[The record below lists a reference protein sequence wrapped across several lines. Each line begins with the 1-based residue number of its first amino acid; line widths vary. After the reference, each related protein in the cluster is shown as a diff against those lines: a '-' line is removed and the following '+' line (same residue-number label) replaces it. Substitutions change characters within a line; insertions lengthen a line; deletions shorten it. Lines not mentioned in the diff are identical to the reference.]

1 MKQTFSITRK
11 SREILLKYLENYT
24 LQQLNKIPEGFN
36 NNLYWNIA
44 HIVVS
49 QQRIIYALSGKPE
62 EMVVSEELVKSYMR
76 GTRPLHDATAEEVTE
91 LKELLFT
98 TIDKTEADYNNG
110 MFEHY
115 KEYTTEFGYTLH
127 SVEEGMEFNNY
138 HEGLH
143 LGCMLGIR
151 KFV

>member
-62 EMVVSEELVKSYMR
+62 EMVVSEELIQNYMR
-76 GTRPLHDATAEEVTE
+76 GTRPMRDVTAEEVTE

-110 MFEHY
+110 MFEYY
-115 KEYTTEFGYTLH
+115 KEYTTELGYTLN
-127 SVEEGMEFNNY
+127 SVEEGLEFNNY

-143 LGCMLGIR
+143 LGCMLSIK

>member
-62 EMVVSEELVKSYMR
+62 EMVVSEELIQNYMR
-76 GTRPLHDATAEEVTE
+76 GTRPMRDVTAEEVTE

-110 MFEHY
+110 MFENY
-115 KEYTTEFGYTLH
+115 KEYTTEFGYTLR
-127 SVEEGMEFNNY
+127 SIEEGLEFNNY
-138 HEGLH
+138 HEGVH